1 MSELVL
7 PQPTATLAPI
17 ESSTSSLVVL
27 ATALVVESQPDMAE
41 GTDLLA
47 QIKKTLKRSEE
58 ARDVLV
64 RPLNDHVKMIN
75 AQFKTVTAPLADAE
89 RTIRQK
95 MLTYATALE
104 KERQEEAE
112 RARRA
117 EQERALEAAAALEAA
132 GKIVEAEVT
141 LSFAAEAKA
150 EVARVE
156 PTTTDAGN
164 TTSIRKIWKHEV
176 VDFGAVPDAFKI
188 ADDAKIREAVRAG
201 IREIPGVRIY
211 QEDSL
216 AINTARSSRY
226 DL

>member
-117 EQERALEAAAALEAA
+117 EQ
-132 GKIVEAEVT
+132 
-141 LSFAAEAKA
+141 
-150 EVARVE
+150 
-156 PTTTDAGN
+156 
-164 TTSIRKIWKHEV
+164 
-176 VDFGAVPDAFKI
+176 
-188 ADDAKIREAVRAG
+188 
-201 IREIPGVRIY
+201 
-211 QEDSL
+211 
-216 AINTARSSRY
+216 
-226 DL
+226 

>member
-89 RTIRQK
+89 RMIRQK
-95 MLTYATALE
+95 MLTYAAALE

-112 RARRA
+112 RVRRA

-150 EVARVE
+150 EVTRVE

-176 VDFGAVPDAFKI
+176 TDFGAVPDAFKI
-188 ADDAKIREAVRAG
+188 ADDVKIREAVRAG
-201 IREIPGVRIY
+201 TREIPGVRIY

-226 DL
+226 EL